1 MSTELRPSA
10 LPKLQECRCYESNPE
25 AGPAA
30 ARGTRIDSAIR
41 AIWSNLDALT
51 GDGLFYNETMLKAAA
66 KVALPDAPSEDIEA
80 VLWAI
85 AQLAAHCTEHG
96 TDWCDL
102 ITDEERLKAAVP
114 LAGIATGTMDA
125 ADFDHGFLFD
135 FKTGEIRDYKAQ
147 MAAYALACM
156 EYTRTDCWCATLLF
170 VDKKKAYTHL
180 FTRAGAREL
189 VVSIRDAEE
198 KPTCCEYCTW
208 CAKFEKCTAVEKS
221 ASMALG
227 TAMQEGDMMSRLLD
241 DHQWASQFLE
251 NCKIADEFAKR
262 LKANL
267 TERISAFPSEYFKVS
282 VVSGKKQVS
291 PTELMAY
298 VPAPEIVSC
307 CSMLS
312 LKDAEAIWTQNH
324 PDKPFPAELIKQ
336 AGAYSTLRTTKPKE

>member
-1 MSTELRPSA
+1 MSEELRPSS
-10 LPKLQECRCYESNPE
+10 LPKLQECRCYESNPV

-30 ARGTRIDSAIR
+30 QRGTRIDAAIR
-41 AIWSNLDALT
+41 SIWGNLDALT
-51 GDGLFYNETMLKAAA
+51 GDGLFYNETMLEAAA
-66 KVALPDAPSEDIEA
+66 KVALPDAPTEDIEA

-96 TDWCDL
+96 TEWCDL
-102 ITDEERLKAAVP
+102 LTDEERLKAAVP

-125 ADFDHGFLFD
+125 ADFVQGFLFD

-156 EYTRTDCWCATLLF
+156 EYTRTDCWRATLLF

-180 FTRAGAREL
+180 FTRAQAREL
-189 VVSIRDAEE
+189 VLSIRDAEV
-198 KPTCCEYCTW
+198 KPTCCDYCTW
-208 CAKFEKCTAVEKS
+208 CRKFEVCPAVEKS

-227 TAMQEGDMMSRLLD
+227 TAAQKGDMMSRLLD
-241 DHQWASQFLE
+241 DHQWASQFLANFKTAE
-251 NCKIADEFAKR
+251 EFAKR

-267 TERISAFPSEYFKVS
+267 TERISASPSAYFKLT

-298 VPAPEIVSC
+298 VPAQDIVR
-307 CSMLS
+307 CSALLS
-312 LKDAEAIWTQNH
+312 LKDAEAIWAQNH
-324 PDKPFPAELIKQ
+324 PDRPFPAELIKQ
-336 AGAYSTLRTTKPKE
+336 AGGYTSLRATKPKE